1 MCINGK
7 GEEKFAASKEDG
19 WRNTGKQENRFYSR
33 SSHCTAN
40 ILVKNRKIIVFVG
53 KYDTLTMQRWS
64 WEENSTCCL
73 LGIQVSIHVPRY
85 STHQKKPGQWEQQWH
100 TTAGWEN
107 RVSATFCGMII
118 SSYCWHHHLSAL
130 SKSSSLKCMPVWSVI
145 LRLTMLVHFAFF
157 FPILCRVSLLP
168 Q

>member
-7 GEEKFAASKEDG
+7 WEEKFAAREEDG

-53 KYDTLTMQRWS
+53 KYDTLYYMVLRRKRHVLSS
-64 WEENSTCCL
+64 W
-73 LGIQVSIHVPRY
+73 Y
-85 STHQKKPGQWEQQWH
+85 SGVHSRAKILYTPKETWAMGAAVTH
-100 TTAGWEN
+100 GWEN